1 MYNIIVSEQ
10 IDSAQALRLDAQ
22 LCFALYSASNMLGR
36 SYQRVLGPLDLT
48 YLQYITML
56 VLWEEDGVR
65 VKDLSGRLRLDS
77 GTMTPLLK
85 RMEAKGLLERT
96 RSTEDERVVLIRL
109 TRKGKNLKR
118 RAAKV
123 PAAVSCT
130 FDLSIDEALSLKHL
144 CERLVD
150 GASD

>member
-22 LCFALYSASNMLGR
+22 LCFALYSANNMLGR
-36 SYQRVLGPLDLT
+36 AYQRVLGPLDLT

-65 VKDLSGRLRLDS
+65 VMDLGGRLRLDS

-96 RSTEDERVVLIRL
+96 RSAEDERVVLIRL
-109 TRKGKNLKR
+109 TRKGKTLKR

-144 CERLVD
+144 CERLVE